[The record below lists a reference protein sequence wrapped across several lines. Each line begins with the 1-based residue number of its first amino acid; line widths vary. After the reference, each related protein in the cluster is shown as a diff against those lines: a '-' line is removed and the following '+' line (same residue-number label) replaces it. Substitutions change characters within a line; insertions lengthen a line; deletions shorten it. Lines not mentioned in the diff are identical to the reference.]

1 MNRLKII
8 ITLLSLSAFCNLS
21 KAQNEI
27 IVNEIQVAN
36 LDQFIDNS
44 FNYGGWIELFNT
56 TDSPIDMSYWYL
68 SDDPA
73 KPTKTRLSYSIGTL
87 PAKGYKVLWFDHHSS
102 EGKYG
107 PNAAKQVRL
116 KLKAEGGTIYIY
128 DRSKQLK
135 ITQTY
140 PPAVSR
146 CSYARTSDGAS
157 TWMWSATPT
166 PGKSNNSM
174 TFAAS
179 MLGAPQPDTPSTIL
193 SAPKIIKVECP
204 EGSKL
209 VYTNNGTIPTLTN
222 GIATARR
229 TFMVDKT
236 SVWRFRVFKD
246 GFLPS
251 EVITRSYIFKDK
263 DYTLPIVSI
272 VTDPDNLYDDSIGVY
287 TVGVNGAAGRGIG
300 TKSNKNMD
308 WERPVNFDYITT
320 DGQSAVNQ
328 ETTFY
333 ISGGWSRHWP
343 PTSFKI
349 KGEKRYQLKNSLNYP
364 FFSRKPFLK
373 NKAILMRNG
382 GNDGEARCKDALI
395 QRIVLTSGFYVDGQ
409 EWNPCHV
416 FINGKYLAMLNM
428 RETNNKFFGYSNYG
442 IDTDE
447 MDAFELGEQGF
458 RFMAG
463 NNVAYNRW
471 YTLSNQAASTAA
483 YEEIK
488 TLVDIDE
495 YINYMATEYYLGPS
509 DWLGN
514 NNNLKGFRSRNDG
527 RFHFVLF
534 DLDSAFDLTDML
546 TRVKYA
552 TNNSPVTVFNRMTKN
567 EEFRRQFINAY
578 CLVDGSIFTDERVNE
593 AVQYVGSKLDKPLSL
608 EGKSPWGVCNY
619 VKSKVSNSRGARM
632 EDLRRYFG
640 LGAGSKL
647 SIASDCSEA
656 TLMLDNQ
663 TIPTSKFKGSLFAPF
678 TLTASAPAGYN
689 FIGWK
694 KGKTE
699 SKILINRKSR
709 WSFYDKGSLDG
720 QNWTTGS
727 ITDWGIGAAPLG
739 YGKNDIKTVISYG
752 SNASNKRP
760 TYYFRTNLKMDE
772 KPDGS
777 EKIKLNFTAD
787 DGFVLYVNGKEAA
800 RHLMADGPTRYEQY
814 ATTYASGN
822 PDVGSVELNA
832 DLFRKGKNIIAV
844 EVHNNSGTS
853 SDIYWD
859 AEITRT
865 YNMGIETITE
875 RSITF
880 NADEDCALTAM
891 FTPLAEECLLPAGS
905 APVVINEVSAGN
917 SIFVNEYYKKNDWIE
932 LYNTTSKEID
942 IAGMYLSD
950 NPSMPEKY
958 QIPAS
963 SADMNTV
970 IPAHGYLIVWADKL
984 NQLTQLHA
992 NFKLSNQDDECVMLT
1007 AADRSWTDK
1016 LSYIRHNGDET
1027 VGRYPDGGKRIF
1039 KMTKPT
1045 PNDAN
1050 IIGSYAKWIAG
1061 KDENFDEEAYLT
1073 GISRPTQNMLPTDGN
1088 IYDMQGRKWSAYD
1101 IKALP
1106 KGIYI
1111 RNGKKFVVK

>member
-1 MNRLKII
+1 MNTTNKILTALTFVAFCI
-8 ITLLSLSAFCNLS
+8 SAKAQSAF
-21 KAQNEI
+21 

-36 LDQFIDNS
+36 LDQFIDHS
-44 FNYGGWIELFNT
+44 YNYGGWIELYNPNNGMV
-56 TDSPIDMSYWYL
+56 DVSYWYV
-68 SDDPA
+68 SDNPS
-73 KPTKTRLSYSIGTL
+73 KPTKARIAYSEGVI

-102 EGKYG
+102 EGQFGSY
-107 PNAAKQVRL
+107 ASKQIKL
-116 KLKAEGGTIYIY
+116 KLNPEGGTIYIY
-128 DRSKQLK
+128 DRNKNLK
-135 ITQTY
+135 VTQSY

-146 CSYARTSDGAS
+146 CSYARTSDGAD
-157 TWMWSATPT
+157 TWMWSGTPT
-166 PGKSNNSM
+166 PGKSNNAM
-174 TFAAS
+174 TFAAA
-179 MLGAPQPDTPSTIL
+179 MLDAPQPDTPSGIL
-193 SAPKIIKVECP
+193 SAPKLIKVECP

-209 VYTNNGTIPTLTN
+209 IYTNNGSTPTLNN
-222 GIATARR
+222 GIETGRR

-236 SVWRFRVFKD
+236 SVLRFRAFKD
-246 GFLPS
+246 GYLPS
-251 EVITRSYIFKDK
+251 EVITRSFIFKDK

-272 VTDPDNLYDDSIGVY
+272 VTNPDNLYDDSIGVY
-287 TVGVNGAAGRGIG
+287 TVGVNGAPGRGIG

-308 WERPVNFDYITT
+308 WERPVNFDYITAE
-320 DGQSAVNQ
+320 GLSAVNQ
-328 ETTFY
+328 EATFY

-364 FFSRKPFLK
+364 FFSRKPLIK

-395 QRIVLTSGFYVDGQ
+395 QRIVLTSGFFVDGQ

-463 NNVAYNRW
+463 NNIAYNRW
-471 YTLSNQAASTAA
+471 YTLSNQAASATA
-483 YEEIK
+483 YDEIK

-495 YINYMATEYYLGPS
+495 YINYMAAEYYLGLS

-514 NNNLKGFRSRNDG
+514 NNNVKGFRSRNGG

-534 DLDSAFDLTDML
+534 DLDSALDLTDML
-546 TRVKYA
+546 TRMKFS
-552 TNNSPVTVFNRMTKN
+552 TSNSPVIIFNRMAKN
-567 EEFRRQFINAY
+567 EYFRRQFINAY
-578 CLVDGSIFTDERVNE
+578 CLVDGSIFTDKRVSE
-593 AVQYVGSKLDKPLSL
+593 AAQYVGSKLDKPLSL

-619 VKSKVSNSRGARM
+619 VKERVAGTRGARM

-647 SIASDCSEA
+647 SIAADCSEA
-656 TLMLDNQ
+656 TLMLDSQ
-663 TIPTSKFKGSLFAPF
+663 PIPTSKFQGTLFAPF

-689 FIGWK
+689 FAGWK
-694 KGKTE
+694 KGTTE
-699 SKILINRKSR
+699 SKTLLSRKSR

-727 ITDWGIGAAPLG
+727 ITGWSSGPAPLG
-739 YGKNDIKTVISYG
+739 YGKNDIATLISYG
-752 SNASNKRP
+752 SNANDKRP
-760 TYYFRTNLKMDE
+760 TYYFRTDLYLAE
-772 KPDGS
+772 TPDGS
-777 EKIKLNFTAD
+777 DKIKLNFTAD

-800 RHLMADGPTRYEQY
+800 RHLMPNGPTRYDQY
-814 ATTYASGN
+814 ATTFAPGN
-822 PDVGSVELNA
+822 PDVGSAELNA
-832 DLFRKGKNIIAV
+832 DLFRKGNNIIAV

-859 AEITRT
+859 AEIIRT
-865 YNMGIETITE
+865 YNSGTEIITE

-880 NADEDCALTAM
+880 NSDEDCSLTAM
-891 FTPLAEECLLPAGS
+891 FTPLIEECLIPAGS

-932 LYNTTSKEID
+932 LYNTTSEAID

-950 NPSMPEKY
+950 DPAMPEKY
-958 QIPAS
+958 EIPAS
-963 SADMNTV
+963 SDDMNTV
-970 IPAHGYLIVWADKL
+970 IPAHGYLVVWADKL
-984 NQLTQLHA
+984 NPLTQLHT
-992 NFKLSNQDDECVMLT
+992 NFKLANADNECVMLT

-1016 LSYIRHNGDET
+1016 LSYVSHNGDET

-1045 PNDAN
+1045 PNAAN
-1050 IIGSYAKWIAG
+1050 IIGSYAQWIAG
-1061 KDENFDEEAYLT
+1061 TDENFDEEAYLT
-1073 GISRPTQNMLPTDGN
+1073 GIQKPAQAEGSNDGN
-1088 IYDMQGRKWSAYD
+1088 IYDMQGRKWSATD
-1101 IKALP
+1101 IQALP

-1111 RNGKKFVVK
+1111 RNGKKIIVK